1 MGFVLPEAGF
11 KQLLE
16 TLSKDYMLFGPKR
29 FKGEHEFS
37 DLDSI
42 RYGEFTDLEDL
53 ELVEKSQFSFKDI
66 LIPISETLFY
76 FTEDRVLEANI
87 PYERDVLVF
96 LRSCDVHAVK
106 SLDAIYLKNGY
117 EDPYYKRLREK
128 IKFVLIGC
136 EKAFEN
142 CFCVDMG
149 TNQTDNYVFSLD
161 HKDGEFFCDVKDDE
175 FTTVFENF
183 ADRQQNVE
191 PQYVRETEKK
201 VKVPQDVDGNYVA
214 MSDMWDEYDARCIA
228 CGRCNFS
235 CPTCTCFSMQ
245 DIFYRDNPKSGER
258 RRVWAS
264 CMVDGFTNV
273 AGGGEYR
280 IKHGQ
285 RMRFKVLHKIHDFKL
300 RYRFNM
306 CVGCGRCDDVCPEYI
321 SFSTAV
327 TRVAEL
333 MENKPKEEVNH
344 DA

>member
-1 MGFVLPEAGF
+1 
-11 KQLLE
+11 
-16 TLSKDYMLFGPKR
+16 
-29 FKGEHEFS
+29 
-37 DLDSI
+37 LDSI

-149 TNQTDNYVFSLD
+149 TNQTDNYVFSLN

-183 ADRQQNVE
+183 ADRQQNV
-191 PQYVRETEKK
+191 
-201 VKVPQDVDGNYVA
+201 
-214 MSDMWDEYDARCIA
+214 
-228 CGRCNFS
+228 
-235 CPTCTCFSMQ
+235 
-245 DIFYRDNPKSGER
+245 
-258 RRVWAS
+258 
-264 CMVDGFTNV
+264 
-273 AGGGEYR
+273 
-280 IKHGQ
+280 
-285 RMRFKVLHKIHDFKL
+285 
-300 RYRFNM
+300 
-306 CVGCGRCDDVCPEYI
+306 
-321 SFSTAV
+321 
-327 TRVAEL
+327 
-333 MENKPKEEVNH
+333 
-344 DA
+344 